1 MKLSRLLTSIL
12 AVSLLAPGVAR
23 ADTKT
28 PPTPAQRAEWRKT
41 HPARAKDNAR
51 IRHQRKQLKADLAS
65 GKITQAQYDTQ
76 MKQLNTIKK
85 EERVDAQ
92 ANQNGGHLTA
102 GQQQAIKGQLN
113 QSKQTIN
120 QDAGTPPAVPPANSG
135 STGQ

>member
-1 MKLSRLLTSIL
+1 MKLSRILTSIL
-12 AVSLLAPGVAR
+12 AVSLLMPVMTR
-23 ADTKT
+23 AENGT
-28 PPTPAQRAEWRKT
+28 PPTPQQRAQWRKT

-51 IRHQRKQLKADLAS
+51 IRNQKKQLKADLAS
-65 GKITQAQYDTQ
+65 GKITQAQYNAQ

-102 GQQQAIKGQLN
+102 GQQQAINGQLN

-120 QDAGTPPAVPPANSG
+120 QDAGTPPAAPPANTG